1 MRNVLLQYVDIGIIM
16 VRRLAENTHND
27 FTTTA
32 MSKLLHIQSSPRI
45 GRSASIAVAEHFI
58 AAYRAKHP
66 QDTVET
72 LNLWE
77 ADLPEFDGTTI
88 DAKYAVLH
96 GQTHTPAE
104 LEAWQAVVRIA
115 DHFKS
120 ADKYLF
126 SLPMWNFGIPY
137 KLKHFIDVLVQ
148 PGLAFS
154 FTPEAG
160 YKGLITG
167 KPAVAIY
174 ARGGA
179 YGPGSGAERY
189 DAQSTYFRQ
198 LLGFIGFT
206 DIKEIFVEPTLAGL
220 TAKDNA
226 VAAGNLKAAELASTI

>member
-1 MRNVLLQYVDIGIIM
+1 MK
-16 VRRLAENTHND
+16 
-27 FTTTA
+27 
-32 MSKLLHIQSSPRI
+32 KLLYIQASPRI

-58 AAYRAKHP
+58 EVYRTEHP
-66 QDTVET
+66 GDTVER

-77 ADLPEFDGTTI
+77 VDLPEFDGATI
-88 DAKYAVLH
+88 DAKYAVMY
-96 GQTHTPAE
+96 GQTHTPTQ

-160 YKGLITG
+160 YKGLIMG

-179 YGPGSGAERY
+179 YGPGSGAESY

-198 LLGFIGFT
+198 ILGFIGFT
-206 DIKEIFVEPTLAGL
+206 DIKEIFVEPTLAGP
-220 TAKDNA
+220 TAKDDA
-226 VAAGNLKAAELASTI
+226 VAAGNLKAAELASAI

>member
-1 MRNVLLQYVDIGIIM
+1 
-16 VRRLAENTHND
+16 
-27 FTTTA
+27 

-58 AAYRAKHP
+58 EVYRSKHP
-66 QDTVET
+66 NHTVET
-72 LNLWE
+72 LNLWYT
-77 ADLPEFDGTTI
+77 DLPEFDGATI
-88 DAKYAVLH
+88 NAKYAVLH
-96 GQTHTPAE
+96 GQTHTPEE
-104 LEAWQAVVRIA
+104 LEAWQTVVRIA
-115 DHFKS
+115 DYFKS

-137 KLKHFIDVLVQ
+137 KLKHFIDILVQ

-179 YGPGSGAERY
+179 YGPGSGAESY

-198 LLGFIGFT
+198 ILGFIGFT
-206 DIKEIFVEPTLAGL
+206 DIKEIFVEPTLADS
-220 TAKDNA
+220 TAKDDA
-226 VAAGNLKAAELASTI
+226 ITAGNLQAADLASTI